1 MATAIQTHHLD
12 IKDEDN
18 MHTYNLDTLTGLE
31 RVSLTPNFK
40 EEITVINN
48 RNFPINL
55 NKPFYNSVNNYSTR
69 RKVPVNFILNTNVSN
84 VYYNNKPILEYK
96 DNKLDSY
103 EFYCKRGK
111 CRCSSYDTEETYQL
125 SFAIENANEMSDEK
139 IKFIS
144 TLISSKSFKHH

>member
-1 MATAIQTHHLD
+1 MATAVETQYLN

-18 MHTYNLDTLTGLE
+18 MHTYNLDPLNRPVKVNLI
-31 RVSLTPNFK
+31 PNFK
-40 EEITVINN
+40 EEITIINN
-48 RNFPINL
+48 GSLPINL
-55 NKPFYNSVNNYSTR
+55 NKPLYNSKNDYLTR
-69 RKVPVNFILNTNVSN
+69 RKVPVNFILNTNVRN

-96 DNKLDSY
+96 DKKLDLY

-125 SFAIENANEMSDEK
+125 SFIIENEK

-144 TLISSKSFKHH
+144 TLISSKPFKHH